1 MPRTT
6 LTKAYMLLVIA
17 AALIIATDA
26 AIHLPRE
33 RIDLQFLALTI
44 LTIGLSSQ
52 LTVRIPRISG
62 HISVSDTFFFLTM
75 LMYGGEAAVLLAAA
89 ESLCSSMRFSRKAI
103 RIKPLTIAFI
113 SAMMACAT
121 WTTFAA
127 VTFFFGD
134 VTALSHRPFSAN
146 FIVALSLMALV
157 QYAANS
163 ALAAIHT
170 SLKTNEAIWH
180 IWSKY

>member
-89 ESLCSSMRFSRKAI
+89 ETLCSSTRFSRKAI
-103 RIKPLTIAFI
+103 LFN
-113 SAMMACAT
+113 SAMIACS
-121 WTTFAA
+121 TF
-127 VTFFFGD
+127 
-134 VTALSHRPFSAN
+134 
-146 FIVALSLMALV
+146 
-157 QYAANS
+157 
-163 ALAAIHT
+163 
-170 SLKTNEAIWH
+170 
-180 IWSKY
+180 